1 MLAGNARDEDA
12 GQIWPAMKLTRFL
25 SESKIRCEAV
35 KFALNLPS
43 RLAKF
48 SAIIPN
54 LPLVSVKS
62 EIRREAVKF
71 AAA

>member
-25 SESKIRCEAV
+25 SESKIRRKAL

-43 RLAKF
+43 RSAKF
-48 SAIIPN
+48 SAKSSN
-54 LPLVSVKS
+54 FPLVSAKS